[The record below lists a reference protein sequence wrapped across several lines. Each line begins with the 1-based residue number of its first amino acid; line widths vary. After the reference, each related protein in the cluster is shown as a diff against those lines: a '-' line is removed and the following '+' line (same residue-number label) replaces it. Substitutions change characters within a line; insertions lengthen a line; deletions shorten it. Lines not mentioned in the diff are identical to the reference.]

1 MYSSFASNLLVAVT
15 AALSLS
21 AATVNALPASNRGA
35 AAMYGPLLKPVADPA
50 TRSSLVDLRQRRAL
64 GTDVDV
70 AVIGALRSNKVKRA
84 PWPPLDTVSLVPQPV
99 QTAAP
104 ATGSVILKRRNPVPV
119 VVLPIVN
126 PKSSSTSRRELEK
139 RDIDDD
145 EIVPNPKAKRD
156 DVQSCS
162 LTADCEGQPIP
173 VNAHQWCDVDNG
185 KVCSWRCNKNF
196 IKRSTGC
203 SRIAITT
210 PQDISCRVTADCS
223 GMTLIEN
230 AKPYCNPNTKQ
241 CQLNCLSGYTMNPW
255 TKVCQKNTGVGSG
268 CTKTSECSDLTLIPN
283 SKPYCNPN
291 TKQCQLNCLSGY
303 TMNPWTKECQK
314 NGGSTST
321 TTISQPAVTSRPCSL
336 TVDCGGIPVPANAHS
351 WCDAKN
357 NACSWRC
364 NKNYVKSGSGCVSS
378 ASSTTAAPTTT
389 TTRPP
394 TTTTTTTTTTT
405 SKPPTSTGRTCAI
418 TADCSGLSVPSN
430 AHNYCDQ
437 TTSSCSFRC
446 NTGYTQSGSGCV
458 VGWPSSGGLIAGG
471 YYADWTYE
479 DLPINKIDFDRYD
492 LINFSFAVPT
502 STFDVEFI
510 GWNSDQLLRQ
520 LVATAHDRNTK
531 VLIAIGGW
539 SSSQYFSDAVLSQN
553 RATFV
558 ANIVKMVNKY
568 GVDGVDIDWEYPGT
582 QGADGNVVRSVDTAN
597 FLLFLQA
604 LRKALGSKMHISS
617 CATQR
622 AFIGADGSP
631 LADVKA
637 FASVL
642 DAVLVMNYDV
652 WGASAYP
659 GPNAPLK
666 NACPNSMQ
674 PGANAQSAIDAWTAA
689 GMPANK
695 IYLGV
700 PAYGYV
706 SASTAT
712 SLVHRRSLSNRDL
725 AGATQESPSALNTN
739 SDEPYVSPFRL
750 AFEKGHRELR
760 QRLQA
765 RRRALRQGVDF
776 SKRQVFNST
785 ASSNIIKTT
794 NPRTGEEI
802 IYCPGNHSGQPCPG
816 VKGQNITEST
826 NWNPL
831 VDLGNSTSNSTDPGV
846 FNPGNWGKTKLG
858 NGDLTGLE
866 GNQVNYW
873 KLLAYA
879 VMVEDGSKTVGVNGY
894 TRAWDTCSSTPF
906 LYDVSRRAVV
916 TYDDAQSMRLKGQL
930 AKQRS
935 IGGIMMWEM
944 SGDTLSLTLTKAWRS
959 GMGLA
964 A

>member
-1 MYSSFASNLLVAVT
+1 
-15 AALSLS
+15 
-21 AATVNALPASNRGA
+21 
-35 AAMYGPLLKPVADPA
+35 MYGPLLKPVTDRA
-50 TRSSLVDLRQRRAL
+50 TRSLADLRQRRNAL
-64 GTDVDV
+64 ATDIDE
-70 AVIGALRSNKVKRA
+70 AIIGALRSNKAKRA
-84 PWPPLDTVSLVPQPV
+84 PWPPLDTVSLAPQPV
-99 QTAAP
+99 ETAAP
-104 ATGSVILKRRNPVPV
+104 ATGSVILKRRSPVPV
-119 VVLPIVN
+119 VVLPVTN
-126 PKSSSTSRRELEK
+126 PKIALSHHIEE

-156 DVQSCS
+156 GEKSCS
-162 LTADCEGQPIP
+162 LTTDCEGERIP
-173 VNAHQWCDVDNG
+173 ANAHQWCDVENG

-203 SRIAITT
+203 SRVAITT
-210 PQDISCRVTADCS
+210 PQSIDCRVTADCS

-241 CQLNCLSGYTMNPW
+241 CQLSKQDAGRTGSRFSANAGANSDCLSGYTMNPW
-255 TKVCQKNTGVGSG
+255 TKICQKNTGIGSG

-283 SKPYCNPN
+283 SKPYCNPS

-314 NGGSTST
+314 NGGQQATST
-321 TTISQPAVTSRPCSL
+321 TSAS
-336 TVDCGGIPVPANAHS
+336 
-351 WCDAKN
+351 
-357 NACSWRC
+357 C
-364 NKNYVKSGSGCVSS
+364 NKNYVQSGSGCTSGSS
-378 ASSTTAAPTTT
+378 SMTSAPTTT
-389 TTRPP
+389 TTRAP
-394 TTTTTTTTTTT
+394 TSTTT
-405 SKPPTSTGRTCAI
+405 SKPPSSTGKTCAV
-418 TADCSGLSVPSN
+418 TADCSGLSVPAN

-437 TTSSCSFRC
+437 TSRSCSFRC
-446 NTGYTQSGSGCV
+446 NTGYTQSGSSCIV
-458 VGWPSSGGLIAGG
+458 DSTSSGGMVAGG

-502 STFDVEFI
+502 STYDVEFL

-520 LVATAHDRNTK
+520 LVAAAHARNKK

-539 SSSQYFSDAVLSQN
+539 SSSQYFSDAVLSRN

-558 ANIVKMVNKY
+558 QNIARMVSNY

-582 QGADGNVVRSVDTAN
+582 QGASGNVVRSVDTAN
-597 FLLFLQA
+597 FLLFLQD
-604 LRKALGSKMHISS
+604 LRTALGSKMHISS

-637 FASVL
+637 FAKVL

-674 PGANAQSAIDAWTAA
+674 PNANMQSSIDAWTAA

-695 IYLGV
+695 IYMGV

-712 SLVHRRSLSNRDL
+712 SLVHKKRSLSNRDL
-725 AGATQESPSALNTN
+725 AARPDN
-739 SDEPYVSPFRL
+739 DEPYVSPFRL

-765 RRRALRQGVDF
+765 RRRALRQGIDF

-785 ASSNIIKTT
+785 QSNVIKTT

-831 VDLGNSTSNSTDPGV
+831 VDLGNSTSNSTEPGV

-858 NGDLTGLE
+858 NGDLSGLE

-873 KLLAYA
+873 KLLGYA
-879 VMVEDGSKTVGVNGY
+879 VMVEDGGKTVGVNGY
-894 TRAWDTCSSTPF
+894 TRAWDTCSSTPY

-916 TYDDAQSMRLKGQL
+916 TYDDAQSMALKGQL
-930 AKQRS
+930 AKQRG

-944 SGDTLSLTLTKAWRS
+944 SGDTLSLTLTKAWRA
-959 GMGLA
+959 GMGLPA
-964 A
+964 